1 MNSRMWI
8 VGLLVIPLA
17 APLRA
22 REKSDVIILDNS
34 DRLTGEIKSLKSG
47 VLYVSLDY
55 IDGTIAVQWSK
66 VAGLKS
72 KQLFI
77 VRTQDGNLLTG
88 TLSGSTAPEAGPM
101 MIEVA
106 KDAQHK
112 VALEH
117 SSIISLGETSRRF
130 QERFSGEV
138 EATVVQSKGND
149 SVQYSIGSQVEY
161 RRERWAIQTDVNSNL
176 SSSSGS
182 TTSSRNQVSLTGYHF
197 LSSGNWFYAGV
208 GNMLQSS
215 TQKIAILG
223 NVGPGLGVFLRNT
236 DRTRFSLLGGLV
248 LQSTDYSVATF
259 PAGTRRIAAGLVA
272 ADLSVFKF
280 KKTNL
285 NIRASLFPAV
295 SNPDRGRVYFDT
307 NASYYQKIIGN
318 LSWTLSFYG
327 NWDTRPPSHLSGS
340 DYGSSSGLS
349 WTFGAR

>member
-1 MNSRMWI
+1 
-8 VGLLVIPLA
+8 
-17 APLRA
+17 
-22 REKSDVIILDNS
+22 
-34 DRLTGEIKSLKSG
+34 
-47 VLYVSLDY
+47 
-55 IDGTIAVQWSK
+55 
-66 VAGLKS
+66 
-72 KQLFI
+72 
-77 VRTQDGNLLTG
+77 
-88 TLSGSTAPEAGPM
+88 
-101 MIEVA
+101 
-106 KDAQHK
+106 
-112 VALEH
+112 
-117 SSIISLGETSRRF
+117 
-130 QERFSGEV
+130 
-138 EATVVQSKGND
+138 
-149 SVQYSIGSQVEY
+149 
-161 RRERWAIQTDVNSNL
+161 
-176 SSSSGS
+176 
-182 TTSSRNQVSLTGYHF
+182 
-197 LSSGNWFYAGV
+197 
-208 GNMLQSS
+208 MLQSS